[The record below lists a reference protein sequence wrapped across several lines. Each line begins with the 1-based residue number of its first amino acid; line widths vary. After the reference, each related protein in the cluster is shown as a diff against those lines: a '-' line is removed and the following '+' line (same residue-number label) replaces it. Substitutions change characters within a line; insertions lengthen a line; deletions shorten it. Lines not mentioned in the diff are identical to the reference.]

1 MQITGKKVQDFA
13 VTTYLELIEMDFF
26 LLGILMSNN
35 IVRRKKKCEY
45 ILKYSV
51 SDALKIQSENSDER
65 AKYSRAY

>member
-35 IVRRKKKCEY
+35 IVRRKKKCKY